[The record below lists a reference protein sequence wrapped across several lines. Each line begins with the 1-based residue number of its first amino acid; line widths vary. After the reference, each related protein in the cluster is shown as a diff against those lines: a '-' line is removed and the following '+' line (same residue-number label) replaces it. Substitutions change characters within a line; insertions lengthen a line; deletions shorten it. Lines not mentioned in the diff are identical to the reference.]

1 MAQLVHPIANS
12 AFVLSIDTNF
22 DSCIKLI
29 REMTGPD
36 PNSTLFGLLQE
47 ITAEFDWEVPHWVI
61 IPRGNLDFIWHGFE
75 IGDGALGVDIEYPN
89 ATVERSRGHD
99 VAEGVSRHRSDFEA
113 VADHF
118 APVHQ
123 LV

>member
-29 REMTGPD
+29 RE
-36 PNSTLFGLLQE
+36 
-47 ITAEFDWEVPHWVI
+47 ITAEFDWEVPNWVI
-61 IPRGNLDFIWHGFE
+61 IPSGNLDFIWHGFE